1 MCHMIADTSE
11 ELIEMADQIGVDR
24 KWVQFQGT
32 RKEHFD
38 ICLSKRKL
46 AVTLGAVEVSSK
58 ELVKILHKKFS

>member
-1 MCHMIADTSE
+1 MIADTSE

-46 AVTLGAVEVSSK
+46 AIAFGAVEVSSK